1 MCTTQKP
8 TKRFDYDAYIQG
20 RMIGKYVVI
29 FHDIMPE
36 VPEETVPEVA
46 EVEPVAQE
54 LIVTKPDNDIPEICE
69 LNVYNVNHFSSNK
82 SFHKTET
89 AFTGMTSHNGLA
101 MSANGYLSASKP
113 FISRS
118 RAGPHCARSLI

>member
-29 FHDIMPE
+29 FHDILPE
-36 VPEETVPEVA
+36 VPDEIVPEVA
-46 EVEPVAQE
+46 EVTPVPQE
-54 LIVTKPDNDIPEICE
+54 IIVTKPDNDIPEICE
-69 LNVYNVNHFSSNK
+69 LNVYSVNHLSSNK
-82 SFHKTET
+82 SFPKTET
-89 AFTGMTSHNGLA
+89 AYTIMASRNGLA
-101 MSANGYLSASKP
+101 MSVNGYLSASKT

-118 RAGPHCARSLI
+118 RAGPH

>member
-29 FHDIMPE
+29 FHDILPE
-36 VPEETVPEVA
+36 VPDEIASEVA
-46 EVEPVAQE
+46 EVKPVPQE
-54 LIVTKPDNDIPEICE
+54 LIVTKPDNDIPEISV
-69 LNVYNVNHFSSNK
+69 LNVYHVNHFSLKKFFINV
-82 SFHKTET
+82 EN

-113 FISRS
+113 FIPRS
-118 RAGPHCARSLI
+118 RAGPH